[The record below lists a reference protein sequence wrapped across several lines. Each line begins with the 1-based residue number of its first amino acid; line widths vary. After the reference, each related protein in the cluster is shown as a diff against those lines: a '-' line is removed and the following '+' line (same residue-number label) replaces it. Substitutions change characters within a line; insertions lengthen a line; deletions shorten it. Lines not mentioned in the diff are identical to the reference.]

1 MPFYQ
6 QLPSLQ
12 QRFRIALSSFMQQ
25 DGLPFADVLTE
36 EKIQHAFDD
45 EGVSFAQADDDVYT
59 PAVTLW
65 AFLSQVLFNVLA
77 WPPWHVSSCY
87 GWR

>member
-1 MPFYQ
+1 MPFYEQ
-6 QLPSLQ
+6 PQPF
-12 QRFRIALSSFMQQ
+12 QRVLSSFMQQ

-45 EGVSFAQADDDVYT
+45 EGVCFAQGEDDVYT

-65 AFLSQVLFNVLA
+65 AFMSQVDRKA
-77 WPPWHVSSCY
+77 HV
-87 GWR
+87 